1 MYHDEKWTGEHER
14 ECREYLKPSTL
25 IQISLTNFNA
35 GFSMTKIAQL
45 AFWYCRDARISIV
58 VQGMDI
64 LIYIYKGLL
73 FKSLNFYAPP
83 SLVFFYLLKISWG
96 NPHLKILDL
105 ANLFVADAPI
115 YIIIFYPLLE
125 HFEISVRKPPVHKR
139 VNRLLIKIN
148 PCLIIFPIVKHA
160 LTIVIISCSCQIKMA
175 KMRHLQFW

>member
-83 SLVFFYLLKISWG
+83 SLVFFFIYSKYLEAT
-96 NPHLKILDL
+96 H
-105 ANLFVADAPI
+105 
-115 YIIIFYPLLE
+115 
-125 HFEISVRKPPVHKR
+125 
-139 VNRLLIKIN
+139 
-148 PCLIIFPIVKHA
+148 
-160 LTIVIISCSCQIKMA
+160 T
-175 KMRHLQFW
+175 